1 MTFDDWKSTEP
12 AHQESEWD
20 GYDPESVQEFY
31 DCAACRTGREH
42 TVAEHRALALEGADR
57 ERRRA
62 LGLERAARFV
72 YQHDRDVEF

>member
-1 MTFDDWKSTEP
+1 MTFDDWKTTEAAST
-12 AHQESEWD
+12 ANEWD
-20 GYDPESVQEFY
+20 TYEPESAQEFD

-42 TVAEHRALALEGADR
+42 TVAEHRTLALESTR

-72 YQHDRDVEF
+72 YQQARDVEF